1 MAELNRTA
9 LGPLQALGGGQGLKA
24 WQSDVSVT
32 KVPRGLSRRCSLQDR
47 TSLELLHLG
56 WGLLLGVWQT
66 ENNPSSPPPRTLCT
80 KSCCSWN
87 EPGCLQPAV
96 FCSP

>member
-66 ENNPSSPPPRTLCT
+66 ENNPSSPPPKDPVYKKL
-80 KSCCSWN
+80 
-87 EPGCLQPAV
+87 L
-96 FCSP
+96 